1 MYDLLIVGGGPAGV
15 AGGVYAARKKIKT
28 ILVTEGF
35 GGQSLVSAD
44 IQNWIG
50 TKSVSG
56 YDLGKMF
63 EEHLKAQEGIEVM
76 DANRVERVEEITSGF
91 RAILAS
97 GKTIDAKTMLI
108 ASGGR
113 RRRLGV
119 PGEDKLD
126 GKGVAYCSICDA
138 PIFKDKVT
146 AVVGGGNAG
155 LEAVIDLLPYA
166 SKIYLVERG
175 AELKGDAVTQAR
187 IKNEKKVQI
196 ILNAETK
203 EILGEK
209 SVTALKYKD
218 LTSGEEKVLDVQGV
232 FIEIGTVPNSD
243 MVKGLVEINRFGEI
257 VVDHKTQRTSRTGI
271 WAAGDVTDVMYKQN
285 NISAGDA
292 VKAVLNIY
300 DYFQF
305 GDGR

>member
-1 MYDLLIVGGGPAGV
+1 MYDLLIIGGGPAGV
-15 AGGVYAARKKIKT
+15 AAGGYAARKKMKT
-28 ILVTEGF
+28 ILVTEVF

-44 IQNWIG
+44 VQNWIG

-63 EEHLKAQEGIEVM
+63 EEHLRAQEDIEII
-76 DANRVERVEEITSGF
+76 DADLVITVVPQGETF
-91 RAILAS
+91 RAITKS
-97 GKTIDAKTMLI
+97 GKTIDTKTVLV

-119 PGEDKLD
+119 PGEDRLD
-126 GKGVAYCSICDA
+126 GKGVAFCSICDA
-138 PIFKDKVT
+138 PIFKNKVT

-155 LEAVIDLLPYA
+155 LEAVIDLLPYV
-166 SKIYLVERG
+166 SKVYLLERG
-175 AELKGDAVTQAR
+175 AELRGDPVTQVR
-187 IKNEKKVQI
+187 IRGEAKVEI
-196 ILNAETK
+196 MTNAATE

-209 SVTALKYKD
+209 TVAGLRYKD
-218 LTSGEEKVLDVQGV
+218 LKSNEAKTLELQGV
-232 FIEIGTVPNSD
+232 FVEIGTIPNSES
-243 MVKGLVEINRFGEI
+243 VKDLVGMNKFGEI
-257 VVDHKTQRTSRTGI
+257 LVDHKTQRTSRKGI
-271 WAAGDVTDVMYKQN
+271 WAAGDVTDVLYKQN

-305 GDGR
+305 GDRK